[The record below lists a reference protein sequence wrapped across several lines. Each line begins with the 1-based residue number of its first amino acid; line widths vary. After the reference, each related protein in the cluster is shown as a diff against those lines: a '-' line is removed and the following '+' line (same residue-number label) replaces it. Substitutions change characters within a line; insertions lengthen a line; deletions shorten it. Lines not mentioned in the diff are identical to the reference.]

1 MLYHV
6 IDIKTFLFAANIFHV
21 SLWPDN
27 IFECKSKEKK
37 VAARKAK
44 ELERGRDLSCMI
56 RILCK
61 PREFV
66 LGINGSRSVEAK
78 KIRYCFN
85 ILLRHKMLSP
95 FAL

>member
-1 MLYHV
+1 MRVKLELSML
-6 IDIKTFLFAANIFHV
+6 DLAQGSQNPQQGEM
-21 SLWPDN
+21 L
-27 IFECKSKEKK
+27 E
-37 VAARKAK
+37 AARKAK